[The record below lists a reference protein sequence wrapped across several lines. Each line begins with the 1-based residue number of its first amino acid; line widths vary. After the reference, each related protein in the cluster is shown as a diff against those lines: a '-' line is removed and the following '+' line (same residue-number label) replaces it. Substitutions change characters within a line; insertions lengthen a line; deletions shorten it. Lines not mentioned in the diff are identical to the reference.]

1 MTPSRPTLSMA
12 SAITSPMTGSLLAEM
27 VAICCISAR
36 LSTGRAARLSSST
49 TAETA
54 ASIPRFRSTGLPPCW
69 TLVMPSVTIA
79 WARTVAVVVPSPAT
93 SLVWLATS
101 LTSCAPMFSKGSG
114 IWISRAM
121 VTPSLVM
128 VGGSASLSSIA
139 LRPIWPS
146 EKRTALASLSTP
158 DTRSRRASS
167 LNLSSFAI
175 YASPHGDP
183 PPRGGRAVGGEAC
196 LALVAGTSAGDR
208 LEIEAEVLGRVL
220 RVREEE
226 DPVVQHHH
234 AAVVRGH
241 HLLEVVSAEL
251 PAEGLAKLVEVEV
264 DLADAVDADHRGELA
279 DRDPLL
285 AGHDVG
291 DGVAALVVHQG
302 HAGLVR

>member
-1 MTPSRPTLSMA
+1 MF
-12 SAITSPMTGSLLAEM
+12 
-27 VAICCISAR
+27 AICCISAR
-36 LSTGRAARLSSST
+36 LSTGRAARLSAST
-49 TAETA
+49 TAATA
-54 ASIPRFRSTGLPPCW
+54 ASIPRCRSTGLPPCW

-79 WARTVAVVVPSPAT
+79 WASTVAVVVPSPAT

-121 VTPSLVM
+121 VTPSLMM
-128 VGGSASLSSIA
+128 VGGPASLSSIA
-139 LRPIWPS
+139 LRPIGP
-146 EKRTALASLSTP
+146 RVTRPALARLSTP

-220 RVREEE
+220 RVREAE
-226 DPVVQHHH
+226 DPVVHHHH
-234 AAVVRGH
+234 ACAGPAP
-241 HLLEVVSAEL
+241 HLLEAVSADL
-251 PAEGLAKLVEVEV
+251 PAEGMAKFVEVEV
-264 DLADAVDADHRGELA
+264 DLADAVDADHRGE
-279 DRDPLL
+279 
-285 AGHDVG
+285 
-291 DGVAALVVHQG
+291 
-302 HAGLVR
+302 